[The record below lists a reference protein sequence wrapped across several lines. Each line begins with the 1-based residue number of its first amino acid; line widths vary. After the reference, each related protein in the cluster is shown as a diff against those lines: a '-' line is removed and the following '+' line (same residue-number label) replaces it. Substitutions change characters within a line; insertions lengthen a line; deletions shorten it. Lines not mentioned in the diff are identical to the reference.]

1 MIPTTGTTA
10 FMVTHFMIDHSVPVS
25 TPLCTNNKELC

>member
-1 MIPTTGTTA
+1 MG
-10 FMVTHFMIDHSVPVS
+10 THFMIGHSVPVS